1 MFGHRFLVHSCDVFL
16 DVFGVEEASD
26 GEPSDAGI
34 VDVQEERLGECSR
47 VSLGCY
53 SGLYGA
59 ASGIDCQER
68 AAGNGA
74 HPREGPVVDRQEAL
88 QIQSVELCKRS
99 YALRFYLR
107 SKSRDGVE
115 NADDDFVCKNEKGLL
130 QQLRGQAHL
139 RPEVEADR
147 LSFRILEVGAIEQ
160 LGDPFRERDLAFLVV
175 DLNVLEQRRGRKLFQ
190 HGQNGARDAGS
201 LAGLLVRP
209 VYVADKVEQPIER
222 TDGDLLGDV
231 LPYKGVFGEQ
241 QLDEVAV
248 RVGAVA
254 RARKLAEDGEEEA
267 ENGRMV

>member
-16 DVFGVEEASD
+16 DVFGVKEASD

-34 VDVQEERLGECSR
+34 VDVQEERLGECGL
-47 VSLGCY
+47 VSLRSYPCLN
-53 SGLYGA
+53 SA

-68 AAGNGA
+68 AAGNGT
-74 HPREGPVVDRQEAL
+74 HPRKGPVVDRQEAL
-88 QIQSVELCKRS
+88 RIQSVELRKRS

-147 LSFRILEVGAIEQ
+147 VSFRILEVGAIEQ

-175 DLNVLEQRRGRKLFQ
+175 DLNVLEQRRGILLPHLGHFPTRGPERLVGICTPYRYKFPLS
-190 HGQNGARDAGS
+190 ARDLFSS
-201 LAGLLVRP
+201 LEAVSSIPNNLSTFPLVTCNFPNLQKRLIELFPP
-209 VYVADKVEQPIER
+209 VK
-222 TDGDLLGDV
+222 
-231 LPYKGVFGEQ
+231 
-241 QLDEVAV
+241 
-248 RVGAVA
+248 
-254 RARKLAEDGEEEA
+254 
-267 ENGRMV
+267 